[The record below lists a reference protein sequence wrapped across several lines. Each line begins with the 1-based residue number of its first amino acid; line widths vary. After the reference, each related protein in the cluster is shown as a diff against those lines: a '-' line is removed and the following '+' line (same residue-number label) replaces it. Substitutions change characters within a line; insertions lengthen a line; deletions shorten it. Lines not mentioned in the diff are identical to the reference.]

1 MHSSPRDR
9 AFPIKFLINI
19 CTQAKLGG
27 EIGGELAELT
37 PAEVIMPAQHPDRV
51 DCDSS
56 LSTAVLLGVVGA
68 LLGGAAAQPAPGPD
82 HSAPARRSAG

>member
-1 MHSSPRDR
+1 
-9 AFPIKFLINI
+9 
-19 CTQAKLGG
+19 
-27 EIGGELAELT
+27 LAELT